1 LTGGYGPESAAARIT
16 ASTNPIFLEIF
27 ARIAGH
33 PFSLRCCRIPQ
44 LASQLAWGL
53 VVAAQLAAELLAKKK
68 TVAQLGFRV
77 DHVTE
82 HLFPPPTF
90 FVFSKFSDD
99 LFTFL
104 FELRGGGRG

>member
-1 LTGGYGPESAAARIT
+1 MLPDSAAGSA
-16 ASTNPIFLEIF
+16 A
-27 ARIAGH
+27 
-33 PFSLRCCRIPQ
+33 
-44 LASQLAWGL
+44 GL
-53 VVAAQLAAELLAKKK
+53 VVAAQLAAELLAKK

>member
-44 LASQLAWGL
+44 LASQLAWWWL
-53 VVAAQLAAELLAKKK
+53 RSWLQNCLQKK

-90 FVFSKFSDD
+90 FCVFKIFRRSFYFSV
-99 LFTFL
+99 
-104 FELRGGGRG
+104 

>member
-44 LASQLAWGL
+44 LASQLAWWWL
-53 VVAAQLAAELLAKKK
+53 RSWLQNCLQKKK